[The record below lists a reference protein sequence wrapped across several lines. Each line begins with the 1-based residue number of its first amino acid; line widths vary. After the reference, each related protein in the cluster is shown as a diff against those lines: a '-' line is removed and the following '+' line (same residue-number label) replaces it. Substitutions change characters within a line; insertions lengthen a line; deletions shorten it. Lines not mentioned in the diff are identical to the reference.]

1 MAAALRMAQAVT
13 HARSGTDGGG
23 SERLALAQ
31 AFEFRARVGTAR
43 VERHSRLRPPLS
55 PLPPP
60 AMSSRPPFTSKTAW
74 DALGVESAGE
84 ESEEEV
90 LTDSGAQAEVDR
102 YDAMLS
108 SSVTRSSDVV
118 QRVRVD
124 SQAVQERNQEAKGV
138 GPC

>member
-1 MAAALRMAQAVT
+1 
-13 HARSGTDGGG
+13 
-23 SERLALAQ
+23 
-31 AFEFRARVGTAR
+31 
-43 VERHSRLRPPLS
+43 
-55 PLPPP
+55 
-60 AMSSRPPFTSKTAW
+60 MSTRPPFTSKTAW
-74 DALGVESAGE
+74 DALGVESGE

-138 GPC
+138 GPHRETPAGKGRTRRRQGAEGRWR